1 MHKRKMTVRDDVRS
15 IFTLKEVNMQ
25 MTVAGTRQIHS
36 LGEDRLL
43 PPHFSFFGF
52 ACFFCSQNT

>member
-1 MHKRKMTVRDDVRS
+1 MTVRDDVRS

-25 MTVAGTRQIHS
+25 MTATGTRQIHS

-43 PPHFSFFGF
+43 PPHFGFFFWFVFF
-52 ACFFCSQNT
+52 AVRIHKRAK

>member
-1 MHKRKMTVRDDVRS
+1 MTVRDDVRS

-25 MTVAGTRQIHS
+25 MTVAGTCQIHS

-52 ACFFCSQNT
+52 ACFLCSQNT